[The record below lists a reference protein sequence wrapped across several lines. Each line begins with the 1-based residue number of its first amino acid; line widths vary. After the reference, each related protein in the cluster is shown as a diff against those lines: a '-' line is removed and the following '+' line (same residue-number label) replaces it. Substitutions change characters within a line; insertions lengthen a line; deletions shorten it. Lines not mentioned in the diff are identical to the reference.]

1 MIYEILHKEVK
12 TSHDEFEISYYIEI
26 RRNSVSIIYEYLGLY
41 LYDYRKYVIMLNC
54 VMRNEYQIL
63 ESVLKNIEKIYN
75 NFSETRKLAII
86 TKYVI
91 YIVSRILDIPL
102 YKLVENVTYE
112 ANGNVTELS
121 TNAFVKSTYRLSQRF
136 EKLIS

>member
-26 RRNSVSIIYEYLGLY
+26 RRNSVSVIYEYLGLY

-54 VMRNEYQIL
+54 IMRSEYQIL

-75 NFSETRKLAII
+75 NFSETRKLSIMA
-86 TKYVI
+86 KYVVYTI
-91 YIVSRILDIPL
+91 SRILDIPL
-102 YKLVENVTYE
+102 YKLIRNVTYE
-112 ANGNVTELS
+112 ANGDTQELS
-121 TNAFVKSTYRLSQRF
+121 VNAFVKSTYRLQNRF
-136 EKLIS
+136 EKLMS